1 MSVKALKWLWR
12 QPSIL
17 LVLMC
22 LFYAGNAIAGKMAIG
37 HITPYQITFGRWVA
51 TGIVLFLIY
60 SRQVRLAWPVLRPH
74 WFYIVLMA
82 GLGLVSFNILFYN
95 AAHRTSAI
103 NIGILQASIP
113 VFTLMGALVFI
124 QATKV
129 TWQQS
134 FGLVIGL
141 IGVVTVAT
149 HGALSAVMDIKFNI
163 GDLMMISAC
172 AVFAGFSVSLK
183 NRPAVAPV
191 IFFAVMCVPAS
202 ILPAPFAIY
211 ELASGAAEFPTTA
224 GWLIL
229 LYVVLFPS
237 LLGQVFFFRSL
248 DLMGPARTNM
258 FLNLIPIFAAL
269 MAIGLL
275 GEIFRSYHAIALVLI
290 FGGLWLSR
298 ERTSA
303 TASSTPDKT

>member
-149 HGALSAVMDIKFNI
+149 HGALSAVMAVSYTH
-163 GDLMMISAC
+163 LTLPTIS
-172 AVFAGFSVSLK
+172 SV
-183 NRPAVAPV
+183 
-191 IFFAVMCVPAS
+191 
-202 ILPAPFAIY
+202 
-211 ELASGAAEFPTTA
+211 
-224 GWLIL
+224 
-229 LYVVLFPS
+229 
-237 LLGQVFFFRSL
+237 
-248 DLMGPARTNM
+248 
-258 FLNLIPIFAAL
+258 
-269 MAIGLL
+269 
-275 GEIFRSYHAIALVLI
+275 
-290 FGGLWLSR
+290 
-298 ERTSA
+298 
-303 TASSTPDKT
+303 